1 MLTYEDHILRI
12 LGEAT
17 DSLFPSEIAERLNN
31 EFRAGT
37 AYTATEVVTSL
48 QALGKH
54 VAQLNDGR
62 WMLKRLLL

>member
-1 MLTYEDHILRI
+1 MPTHEERILRI

-17 DSLFPSEIAERLNN
+17 EALFTSEIAERLNS

-37 AYTATEVVTSL
+37 AYTTAEVVTFL

-54 VAQLNDGR
+54 VALLDDGR
-62 WMLKRLLL
+62 WMLKRLML